1 MRLFHGHPWDIS
13 PREAVAIQHEL
24 RQWVVA
30 TNASPELDTLDIAS
44 VAGVDVSARGGMSCA
59 AIAELSFPTLTFRG
73 SSTAVA
79 PLRFPYV
86 PGLLSFREAPA
97 ILAAL
102 KKMDHL
108 PDVLIFDGQ
117 GMAHPRRL
125 GIATHIGV
133 LLDHPT
139 IGCAKSRLVGC
150 YAEPEREV
158 GSWRYLY
165 DGEEIIGAV
174 VRTRTGVKPVFVSVG
189 HKVDLITAI
198 KLVLRCCRRYR
209 LPETTRWAH
218 RVAGNIVLPAIRQG
232 EYDPHDGI
240 AADGDSI

>member
-1 MRLFHGHPWDIS
+1 MHLFHSHSWDIS
-13 PREAVAIQHEL
+13 PQEAVAIQREL
-24 RQWVVA
+24 RQWVIAANV
-30 TNASPELDTLDIAS
+30 SPDLDTLNIAS

-59 AIAELSFPTLTFRG
+59 AIAELAFPTLTLRG

-102 KKMDHL
+102 EKMDHL
-108 PDVLIFDGQ
+108 PDVLILDGQ

-139 IGCAKSRLVGC
+139 IGCAKSRLFGS
-150 YAEPEREV
+150 YEEPGELR
-158 GSWRYLY
+158 GSQSPLRGH
-165 DGEEIIGAV
+165 DGRLIGAV
-174 VRTRTGVKPVFVSVG
+174 LRTRDRSRPVFVSPG
-189 HKVDLITAI
+189 HLIGVRESVRMVMSCADG
-198 KLVLRCCRRYR
+198 YR
-209 LPETTRWAH
+209 IPLPTRLAH
-218 RVAGNIVLPAIRQG
+218 RRVG
-232 EYDPHDGI
+232 EYKRS
-240 AADGDSI
+240 ACL

>member
-1 MRLFHGHPWDIS
+1 MHLVHSHPWDIS
-13 PREAVAIQHEL
+13 PQQAIAIQREL
-24 RQWVVA
+24 RQCVVA
-30 TNASPELDTLDIAS
+30 ANMSPDLDRLNITS
-44 VAGVDVSARGGMSCA
+44 VAGVDVSVRGGMSCA
-59 AIAELSFPTLTFRG
+59 AIAELAFPTLTLCG

-79 PLRFPYV
+79 PVCFPYV

-102 KKMDHL
+102 EKMDHL
-108 PDVLIFDGQ
+108 PDVLIVDGH

-150 YAEPEREV
+150 YEEPEREA

-174 VRTRTGVKPVFVSVG
+174 VRTRTGVKPIFVSVG
-189 HKVDLITAI
+189 HRVDLGTAI
-198 KLVLRCCRRYR
+198 ELVLRCCRRYR

-218 RVAGNIVLPAIRQG
+218 RVAGGIALPAGRHG
-232 EYDPHDGI
+232 GHGPRHEI
-240 AADGDSI
+240 AAHGDSI

>member
-1 MRLFHGHPWDIS
+1 VHLFHSHSWDIS
-13 PREAVAIQHEL
+13 PQEAVAIQREL
-24 RQWVVA
+24 RQWVIAANV
-30 TNASPELDTLDIAS
+30 SPDLDTLNIAS

-59 AIAELSFPTLTFRG
+59 AIAELAFPTLTLRG

-102 KKMDHL
+102 EKMDHL
-108 PDVLIFDGQ
+108 PDVLILDGQ

-150 YAEPEREV
+150 YVEPEREA

-165 DGEEIIGAV
+165 DGDEIIGAV
-174 VRTRTGVKPVFVSVG
+174 VRTRTGVKPIFVSVG
-189 HKVDLITAI
+189 HKVGLATAI
-198 KLVLRCCRRYR
+198 ELVLRCCRRCR

-218 RVAGNIVLPAIRQG
+218 RVAGGVALPAGGQAG
-232 EYDPHDGI
+232 HSPHDAM
-240 AADGDSI
+240 AADGDTI